1 MDTQSIISTDTIISL
16 MESGL
21 DLTFSKEQQ
30 RILSNSHETPLL
42 INACAGSGKTTIFIL
57 MILVALTRNLVEP
70 QEVLGITFSR
80 KSKLDMDHRY
90 NEYVD
95 ELFNVGLN
103 YENLRPDFFT
113 FHSLFL
119 RLLMTNEEYRE
130 IHVLDGYSCF
140 EKQLSERITHPSK
153 VMSKSE
159 ILNQIFSL
167 NNYLINQ
174 NLTIDGLNL
183 NGSEKMTDQQVV
195 DILSQYTR
203 EVHDWGFYQDY
214 FEVINYY
221 QELKAQNGLID
232 FNDMKL
238 LLLRSMKQERNLKK
252 YRDIMSRYKLVVIDE
267 FQDIDSLQWEIIS
280 KLLSKETLDRLI
292 VIGDDDQSIYSFR
305 GSDPKYIMN
314 YRNLMSNTKTLNLS
328 TNYRTGGNI
337 LRCVIPSI
345 TKNSIRLNKSLGAVD
360 SQTGKIFFYKPQEN
374 TVKTESILEHLVG
387 QIENSNI
394 DNNDIAVLVR
404 YNSARSIAADWLANR
419 KIYSNLGNNKLVLQQ
434 NTYYKV
440 IVELMR
446 ALWDDKFKYFYGQSR
461 RIGFRNYTD
470 HIDEIKLRYG
480 KVRIVKLSKYLDLV
494 KDTMSSLTKTELD
507 DYGESFDVQVIK
519 EFNMIQ
525 ALKKNGGSKNNSDIT
540 LKLFNSAKELSSKYF
555 DFMCSNKYISIKEL
569 TKLFTYLEDEVSEIS
584 SPNTFFTQED
594 KKEAILTKK
603 GEFVSQKFQV
613 QFLSLHQAKGLE
625 FKYVYLYGLTDKEL
639 HRGSLQINE
648 YFHPN
653 ISFNDFVGIFS
664 NQLFSYK
671 KKMDG
676 YFENALIGE
685 YSDLLDDENFDVNDI
700 KRSMTAKDNMGLVI
714 ALYNAT
720 KEYSAFIEEERRLL
734 YVGVTRAKLE
744 LNVDI
749 SADCNPLLFEL
760 NEPS

>member
-153 VMSKSE
+153 AMSKSE

-174 NLTIDGLNL
+174 NLTTDGLNL

-221 QELKAQNGLID
+221 QELKVQNGLVD

-238 LLLRSMKQERNLKK
+238 LLLRSMKQERNLKN
-252 YRDIMSRYKLVVIDE
+252 I
-267 FQDIDSLQWEIIS
+267 EI
-280 KLLSKETLDRLI
+280 L
-292 VIGDDDQSIYSFR
+292 
-305 GSDPKYIMN
+305 
-314 YRNLMSNTKTLNLS
+314 
-328 TNYRTGGNI
+328 
-337 LRCVIPSI
+337 
-345 TKNSIRLNKSLGAVD
+345 
-360 SQTGKIFFYKPQEN
+360 
-374 TVKTESILEHLVG
+374 
-387 QIENSNI
+387 
-394 DNNDIAVLVR
+394 
-404 YNSARSIAADWLANR
+404 
-419 KIYSNLGNNKLVLQQ
+419 
-434 NTYYKV
+434 
-440 IVELMR
+440 
-446 ALWDDKFKYFYGQSR
+446 
-461 RIGFRNYTD
+461 
-470 HIDEIKLRYG
+470 
-480 KVRIVKLSKYLDLV
+480 
-494 KDTMSSLTKTELD
+494 
-507 DYGESFDVQVIK
+507 
-519 EFNMIQ
+519 
-525 ALKKNGGSKNNSDIT
+525 
-540 LKLFNSAKELSSKYF
+540 
-555 DFMCSNKYISIKEL
+555 
-569 TKLFTYLEDEVSEIS
+569 
-584 SPNTFFTQED
+584 
-594 KKEAILTKK
+594 
-603 GEFVSQKFQV
+603 
-613 QFLSLHQAKGLE
+613 
-625 FKYVYLYGLTDKEL
+625 
-639 HRGSLQINE
+639 
-648 YFHPN
+648 
-653 ISFNDFVGIFS
+653 
-664 NQLFSYK
+664 
-671 KKMDG
+671 
-676 YFENALIGE
+676 
-685 YSDLLDDENFDVNDI
+685 
-700 KRSMTAKDNMGLVI
+700 
-714 ALYNAT
+714 
-720 KEYSAFIEEERRLL
+720 
-734 YVGVTRAKLE
+734 
-744 LNVDI
+744 
-749 SADCNPLLFEL
+749 
-760 NEPS
+760 

>member
-1 MDTQSIISTDTIISL
+1 MDTQPIISTDTIISL

-57 MILVALTRNLVEP
+57 MILVAFTRNLVEP
-70 QEVLGITFSR
+70 QEVLGISFSR

-90 NEYVD
+90 NEYVN

-103 YENLRPDFFT
+103 YEDLRPDFFT

-153 VMSKSE
+153 VMSKGE

-174 NLTIDGLNL
+174 NLTTDGLNL
-183 NGSEKMTDQQVV
+183 NESEKMTDQQVV

-203 EVHDWGFYQDY
+203 KVHDWGFYQDY

-221 QELKAQNGLID
+221 QELKVQNGLVD
-232 FNDMKL
+232 FNDMKF

-267 FQDIDSLQWEIIS
+267 FQDIDTLQWKIIS

-305 GSDPKYIMN
+305 GSNPKYIMN
-314 YRNLMSNTKTLNLS
+314 YHNLMPNAKTLNLS

-337 LRCVIPSI
+337 LRSVIPSI
-345 TKNSIRLNKSLGAVD
+345 TKNSIRLDKSLGTVD
-360 SQTGKIFFYKPQEN
+360 SQRGKIIFYRPKRIVE
-374 TVKTESILEHLVG
+374 TESILDHLVR
-387 QIENSNI
+387 QIENPNI
-394 DNNDIAVLVR
+394 NNNDIVVLVR

-446 ALWDDKFKYFYGQSR
+446 ALWDDKFKCFYGQSR
-461 RIGFRNYTD
+461 RIGFKSYTD

-480 KVRIVKLSKYLDLV
+480 KARMVKLSKYLDLV
-494 KDTMSSLTKTELD
+494 KDTMNSLTKTELD
-507 DYGESFDVQVIK
+507 DYGESFDIQVIK

-525 ALKKNGGSKNNSDIT
+525 ELKKNNGSESSSDIT
-540 LKLFNSAKELSSKYF
+540 LKLFNSAKKLSLKYF
-555 DFMCSNKYISIKEL
+555 GFMCSNKYISIKEL

-603 GEFVSQKFQV
+603 GDFVSQKFQV

-653 ISFNDFVGIFS
+653 ISFNDFVDIFS

-685 YSDLLDDENFDVNDI
+685 YSDLLDDENFDINDI
-700 KRSMTAKDNMGLVI
+700 KRSMTAKDNMRLVI

-720 KEYSAFIEEERRLL
+720 KKYSAFIEEERRLL